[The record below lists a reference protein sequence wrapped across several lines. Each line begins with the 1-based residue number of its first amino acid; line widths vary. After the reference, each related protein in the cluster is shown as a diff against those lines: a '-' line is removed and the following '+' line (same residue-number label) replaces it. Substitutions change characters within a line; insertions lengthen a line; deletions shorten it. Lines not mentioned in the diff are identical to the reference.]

1 MVEQTDHTITVKQS
15 SSKMSTTYSK
25 RDVANSTELTK
36 KVKVPKEKKVAKS
49 GSVPKTSEQSGKGK
63 RPKRKRQAIEGEKE
77 PEDLGQVTQ
86 SEIELATN
94 NPNRYIAPNP
104 EDDQNRQWKEEK
116 ESTIP
121 EPQEDEESSNGEPE
135 STIPY
140 AVPQEAENNQ
150 EKEDPKRIPVKGT
163 VKWEKERN
171 SAERARTSTRVTKKP
186 DRWGNNIMVTRIEE
200 VSSAENESLPT
211 VIEIANPNP
220 KK

>member
-1 MVEQTDHTITVKQS
+1 
-15 SSKMSTTYSK
+15 MSTTYSK
-25 RDVANSTELTK
+25 RVVANSTELTK
-36 KVKVPKEKKVAKS
+36 KVKVPNQKKVAKS

-63 RPKRKRQAIEGEKE
+63 RSKRKRQAIEGEKE

-86 SEIELATN
+86 SEIEVATN
-94 NPNRYIAPNP
+94 NPNMYIAPNP

-121 EPQEDEESSNGEPE
+121 EPQEEEESSNGEPE

-140 AVPQEAENNQ
+140 AEPQEAENNQ
-150 EKEDPKRIPVKGT
+150 EEDPKRIPVKST

-186 DRWGNNIMVTRIEE
+186 DRLGNNIMVTKIEE
-200 VSSAENESLPT
+200 ASSSENESLPS
-211 VIEIANPNP
+211 VFEIANPNP